1 MGKKFNKEAAVNTVK
16 KVGAIASSTGSVAL
30 ICGVARAILPPGVN
44 VIVSGAIT
52 LGGTILGGFIGDQ
65 LTDYVDKQID
75 TMIEEG
81 KETVKQ
87 IKHDLDVIQDKDTNK
102 NNPKEELVG
111 FTPAPLFSFDI
122 IREEKIQWLKLTWTI

>member
-87 IKHDLDVIQDKDTNK
+87 IKHDLDVIQDKDSNK
-102 NNPKEELVG
+102 NNPKEE
-111 FTPAPLFSFDI
+111 
-122 IREEKIQWLKLTWTI
+122 